1 MAFGI
6 PVGADALIGPFHR
19 LPSTTR
25 PAAAKREAIQC
36 DDHPQRPG
44 HYPPRDGSIDLAE
57 GDSVPEG
64 QPKSEQAPIRRPPSR
79 AEGHCTGARTSAFFS
94 STGRGAFSFWARPK
108 REWGGASCMDN
119 APAGA
124 DTPEAAVAAAHRP
137 RRPEAFL
144 DPHLHALRPQISLQ
158 FFDIHLPGVENRRR
172 QPGVDAGVGEELR
185 EVLHLPG
192 AAAGDDG
199 HAHP

>member
-36 DDHPQRPG
+36 DDHPRRPG

-79 AEGHCTGARTSAFFS
+79 GGPLHRSAHKRLFLFHRARRILFLGKTK
-94 STGRGAFSFWARPK
+94 K
-108 REWGGASCMDN
+108 RMGGASPVET
-119 APAGA
+119 APCGSRI
-124 DTPEAAVAAAHRP
+124 PRGQPPAAHRP

-144 DPHLHALRPQISLQ
+144 DPHLHAPRPQIALQ
-158 FFDIHLPGVENRRR
+158 FLNVHLPGVEDGGR
-172 QPGVDAGVGEELR
+172 QPGIDAGVGEELGK
-185 EVLHLPG
+185 VLHFPG